1 MEIAGITI
9 AAKLISHAGSMKRL
23 VEMPASTI
31 QVLGAE
37 KALFRHMRNKRRNL
51 PPKHGIIHE
60 HQLIQKSNSKMHG
73 KAARALADKL
83 SIAVKIDYF
92 KGKFIGDKLKK
103 ELVDKFK
110 IQY

>member
-1 MEIAGITI
+1 
-9 AAKLISHAGSMKRL
+9 
-23 VEMPASTI
+23 
-31 QVLGAE
+31 
-37 KALFRHMRNKRRNL
+37 
-51 PPKHGIIHE
+51 
-60 HQLIQKSNSKMHG
+60 MHG